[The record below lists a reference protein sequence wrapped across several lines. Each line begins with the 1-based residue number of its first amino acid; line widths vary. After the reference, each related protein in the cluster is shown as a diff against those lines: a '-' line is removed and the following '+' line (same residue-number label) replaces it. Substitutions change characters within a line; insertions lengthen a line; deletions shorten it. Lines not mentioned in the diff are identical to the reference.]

1 MSDKFGIQPVE
12 IIRYNTGKKED
23 ILDSVSVEEPL
34 EIRISGPQ
42 LDGPTPKKETTSEI
56 PSDSE
61 TSPIVSGTLT
71 STSSSIPSA
80 TSFGISAGIPS
91 TTSSIISSSSS
102 AVTCS
107 SISSSSSAVTSSTT
121 VSSKALSITMR
132 TPGNDQELA
141 AGFLFTEGIISDA
154 SEILGFQESSLGD
167 TLTVELRNFDAVN
180 LRSLDRHFYTTS
192 SCGVCGK
199 SSIDAVKTHCKIA
212 LPPESLNVSAS
223 QLLEFPELLRKQ
235 QSAFDFTGGIHACAL
250 FSADGKLHALRED
263 VGRHNALDKLI
274 GSFLIPSTKS
284 IGSGE
289 ATHSGIPLTNFI
301 LLLSGRAS
309 FELVQK
315 AGMAGI
321 RCIAAV
327 GAPSSLAI
335 ELAEELGITLV
346 GFLRQSRFNIYAHP
360 HRIKL

>member
-12 IIRYNTGKKED
+12 IIRYNSGKKED
-23 ILDSVSVEEPL
+23 VLDSVSVEEPL
-34 EIRISGPQ
+34 EIRISGPL
-42 LDGPTPKKETTSEI
+42 LDGPTPTKQTTTEI
-56 PSDSE
+56 TSDSV

-71 STSSSIPSA
+71 STSSSISSA
-80 TSFGISAGIPS
+80 SSFGTSSDIPS
-91 TTSSIISSSSS
+91 TTSS
-102 AVTCS
+102 
-107 SISSSSSAVTSSTT
+107 SISSSASAVASSTT

-167 TLTVELRNFDAVN
+167 TLTVELRNFDAVD

-199 SSIDAVKTHCKIA
+199 SSIDSVKTHCKIA
-212 LPPESLNVSAS
+212 LAPENLKVSAS

-284 IGSGE
+284 IGSNE
-289 ATHSGIPLTNFI
+289 STHSAIPLTNFI

-321 RCIAAV
+321 RWIAAV

-335 ELAEELGITLV
+335 DLAEELGITLV

-360 HRIKL
+360 HRIQL